1 MAKYLVC
8 IETDTVLGKEVTPE
22 QILAL
27 KGKVIAVYDKLNH
40 EDDFIK
46 YHEYSEDC
54 IKLIVGNKENL
65 KYIFH
70 EIFEVFIQNGLIS
83 PEGKFQLEGY
93 EVGSY
98 VSYALRMAQQYYDYR
113 VIQETEIRANIVE
126 KEKQNKELKKL
137 ETFEENEEVQALYN
151 ENLAY
156 INEKRLFLSDFGLYV
171 KGILTSANFIGNR
184 FKIHEKK
191 PFNFDYTQIQ
201 HKVKPS
207 GEKLMAVVISLL
219 KDDPEFQKV
228 MQGIQSVTE
237 TPPENEH

>member
-8 IETDTVLGKEVTPE
+8 IETDTVLGKDVTPE
-22 QILAL
+22 QLQEDC
-27 KGKVIAVYDKLNH
+27 KVIAVYDQLNH
-40 EDDFIK
+40 EEDFIK
-46 YHEYSEDC
+46 FYEYSDEC
-54 IKLIVGNKENL
+54 IKLIEGNKENL

-113 VIQETEIRANIVE
+113 VIQEQEIRANIAT
-126 KEKQNKELKKL
+126 KESENKELKRMPA
-137 ETFEENEEVQALYN
+137 FEENEEAQALYN
-151 ENLAY
+151 ENFAY
-156 INEKRLFLSDFGLYV
+156 INEKRLFLSDFSLYV
-171 KGILTSANFIGNR
+171 KGILASANFIGNR

-191 PFNFDYTQIQ
+191 KFEFDYTLIQ
-201 HKVKPS
+201 HKLKPS
-207 GEKLMAVVISLL
+207 GEKLLAVVVSLL

-228 MQGIQSVTE
+228 MQGINSVN
-237 TPPENEH
+237 ENQTQNES